1 MFKYYFTKYQNPS
14 NMYEELSDPESARIE
29 FQVNLV
35 KKTLPKLKG
44 NTENTPKNERDKI
57 KENNKVTDIV

>member
-14 NMYEELSDPESARIE
+14 NTYEELSDPESARIA

-35 KKTLPKLKG
+35 KKTLPKLKR

-57 KENNKVTDIV
+57 KENNKAADIV